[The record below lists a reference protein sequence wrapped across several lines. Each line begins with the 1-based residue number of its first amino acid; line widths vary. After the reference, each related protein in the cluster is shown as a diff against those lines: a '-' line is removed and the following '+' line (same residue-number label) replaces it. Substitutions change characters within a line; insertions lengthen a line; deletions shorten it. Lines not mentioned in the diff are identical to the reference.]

1 MIQSRN
7 VKIVATL
14 GPSSSDRAMIR
25 TLCET
30 GVDVFRLNMSHG
42 TQDDQRDRY
51 ELIREIEHELG
62 RPIGVLADLQGPK
75 IRCGVFAG
83 DDAHDLEVGQ
93 TFRFDLDEKP
103 GDATRVRL
111 PHPEILG
118 ALTEGSTILVN
129 DGKIKMTV
137 REAHGDAV
145 VAEVL
150 VGGPISDRKGVNLP
164 DVVLPV
170 AALSEKDRS
179 DLEFACGLGADWIA
193 LSFVQRADDIE
204 EAKALIKGRA
214 LVMTKV
220 EKPAAVTDFASI
232 LAASDG
238 IMVARGD
245 LGVEMELADLPAIQ
259 KMLIRAC
266 RDVGKPV
273 VVATQMLESMITSPV
288 PTRAEISDVAG
299 AIYEGADAVML
310 SAESAAGDFPVEAV
324 ATMANVAMRVEADPQ
339 YREGIDASRTSG
351 KASIATAITAAAREI
366 AEAVEVSAVCCF
378 THSGTTAR
386 LAARERPNAPIIALT
401 PVVGTAR
408 ALTMYWGLHCI
419 VSEEV
424 TRFKLAVVSAAR
436 AAKAMGIAE
445 QGDRIVVTAGV
456 PFGRPGTTNILRVA
470 PVDEQA
476 IYEGE
481 GEGAY

>member
-1 MIQSRN
+1 MNQSRN

-14 GPSSSDRAMIR
+14 GPSSSDRAMIK

-42 TQDDQRDRY
+42 TQEDQRDRY
-51 ELIREIEHELG
+51 ELIREVEHELG

-75 IRCGVFAG
+75 IRCGVFA
-83 DDAHDLEVGQ
+83 DAPHDLAVGQ
-93 TFRFDLDEKP
+93 SFRFDLDETP

-118 ALTEGSTILVN
+118 VLTEGSTILVN
-129 DGKIKMTV
+129 DGKIRMVV

-145 VAEVL
+145 VAEVV
-150 VGGPISDRKGVNLP
+150 VGGEISDRKGVNLP

-170 AALSEKDRS
+170 AALSDKDRS
-179 DLEFACGLGADWIA
+179 DLEFSCGLGADWIA
-193 LSFVQRADDIE
+193 LSFVQRAADIE
-204 EAKALIKGRA
+204 EAKELIKGRA

-220 EKPAAVTDFASI
+220 EKPAAVRDFASI
-232 LAASDG
+232 LDASDG

-259 KMLIRAC
+259 KSLIHAC

-273 VVATQMLESMITSPV
+273 VVATQMLESMISSPV

-324 ATMANVAMRVEADPQ
+324 ATMANVARKVEADPQ
-339 YREGIDASRTSG
+339 YIEGIDASRTSG
-351 KASIATAITAAAREI
+351 KATIATAITAAAREV
-366 AEAVEVSAVCCF
+366 AEAVEVSAICCF

-386 LAARERPNAPIIALT
+386 LAARERPHAPIIALT
-401 PVVGTAR
+401 PVLGTAR

-436 AAKAMGIAE
+436 AAKMMGIAE
-445 QGDRIVVTAGV
+445 DGDRIVVTAGV

-481 GEGAY
+481 SVY

>member
-1 MIQSRN
+1 MSQSRN

-14 GPSSSDRAMIR
+14 GPSSSDRKMIR
-25 TLCET
+25 TLFET

-42 TQDDQRDRY
+42 TQDDQRERY

-62 RPIGVLADLQGPK
+62 KPIGVLADLQGPK
-75 IRCGVFAG
+75 IRCGVFA
-83 DDAHDLEVGQ
+83 DAPHNLTVGQ
-93 TFRFDLDEKP
+93 SFRFDSDETP

-129 DGKIKMTV
+129 DGKIRMKVTA
-137 REAHGDAV
+137 AHGDAV
-145 VAEVL
+145 DCTVL

-179 DLEFACGLGADWIA
+179 DLEFACELGADWIA
-193 LSFVQRADDIE
+193 LSFVQRAADIE

-220 EKPAAVTDFASI
+220 EKPAAVKDFTSI
-232 LAASDG
+232 LDASDG

-245 LGVEMELADLPAIQ
+245 LGVEMDLSDLPKIQ
-259 KMLIRAC
+259 KSLIRDC
-266 RDVGKPV
+266 RNVGKPV
-273 VVATQMLESMITSPV
+273 VVATQMLESMISSPV

-310 SAESAAGDFPVEAV
+310 SAESAAGQFPVEAV
-324 ATMANVAMRVEADPQ
+324 ATMADVARKVEADPQ
-339 YREGIDASRTSG
+339 YRESIDASRTTA
-351 KASIATAITAAAREI
+351 KASVATAITAAAREV
-366 AEAVEVSAVCCF
+366 AEAVDVSAICCF

-401 PVVGTAR
+401 PIRGTAR
-408 ALTMYWGLHCI
+408 SLTMYWGLHCI
-419 VSEEV
+419 ISEEV

-436 AAKAMGIAE
+436 AAKQMGIAE
-445 QGDRIVVTAGV
+445 EGDRIAVTAGV
-456 PFGRPGTTNILRVA
+456 PFGRPGTTNILRIA

-481 GEGAY
+481 SNY